1 MTFVTPWLIL
11 GSIAIV
17 IPVAIHLFLRRQP
30 QKIEFPALRFVQQ
43 VEQTAKRS
51 LRLRH
56 LLLLMCRIG
65 LIILLS
71 LLLARPSITRSVGAS
86 SSAPTAAALLFDT
99 SMRMNCQRDNQSLFD
114 YALKEGQWVLSRLP
128 NGSQI
133 AIIDSQTK
141 TPAFAVDRSAAKYQL
156 EQLKPGPGSLD
167 FTGQII
173 KAAQVL
179 ESSSLGV
186 KELYIFTD
194 MSQSAWDAAS
204 APAVASSLKKAS
216 SPAVYVIDVGSQNL
230 VNDSVAPLRLEKEV
244 LAPGDKLNISAA
256 VKRNAA
262 KSEELG
268 VRSEN
273 TQATNGSGYRQTRG
287 SADGERRLAAS
298 QLATRNSQLPS
309 RTLELYI
316 LDDSG
321 KPIKRDEKILSSE
334 PEQSVSFSLSGFE
347 PGRYEGFVKLS
358 GADAFAEDDCRW
370 FSFERAG
377 AKNVLIITT
386 AENQKSSFLTAAL
399 SPKLW
404 RDEGRS
410 RFNCDVVSQAEFDSE
425 AFGLD
430 KMSKYELAFL
440 LNPAPMSA
448 EGWKKLESW
457 TQQGGGLCVSL
468 GDNASDVGA
477 FNSPE
482 SQIVLA
488 GKVQLQAR
496 AGDGVFVLPRSYV
509 HPILVPFEKNANS
522 VPWTQTAV
530 FRYWQMSDFASDVN
544 VVLRYSDLRPFILER
559 PIGAGRALTITTPIN
574 DSKGAWNALAS
585 AQNWVFFVLINQ
597 TADYLASSGVNRLNY
612 RAGETAEIKQNEEND
627 DWKITM
633 YSEPTS
639 GKAPETQLVRAQK
652 DVVRIPGLMTAG
664 YIAAEP
670 KSETDSSEKI
680 YLSFNYSEKD
690 TDLTRLNADQ
700 LKDFFGPFP
709 WSQSRDRK
717 QIEQRVSTGRAGW
730 ELFPILAVLFCLFLA
745 AETWLSERFYR

>member
-11 GSIAIV
+11 GSLAIV

-30 QKIEFPALRFVQQ
+30 QKIDFPALRFVQQ

-51 LRLRH
+51 MRLRH
-56 LLLLMCRIG
+56 LLLLLCRIC
-65 LIILLS
+65 LIVLLS
-71 LLLARPSITRSVGAS
+71 LLLARPSITRSVSAS
-86 SSAPTAAALLFDT
+86 SSAPTASALLFDT
-99 SMRMNCQRDNQSLFD
+99 SMRMNCQRNNQSLFD

-156 EQLKPGPGSLD
+156 EQLKPGSGSLD

-173 KAAQVL
+173 KAAQIL

-186 KELYIFTD
+186 KELYVFTD
-194 MSQSAWDAAS
+194 MSKAAWDAAS
-204 APAVASSLKKAS
+204 APAVTSSLKKAG
-216 SPAVYVIDVGSQNL
+216 SPTVYVIDVGSQNL
-230 VNDSVAPLRLEKEV
+230 VNDSVLPLRLEKEI
-244 LAPGDKLNISAA
+244 LAPGDKLNISAV
-256 VKRNAA
+256 VKRSA
-262 KSEELG
+262 SEL
-268 VRSEN
+268 S
-273 TQATNGSGYRQTRG
+273 
-287 SADGERRLAAS
+287 D
-298 QLATRNSQLPS
+298 
-309 RTLELYI
+309 RTLELYV
-316 LDDSG
+316 LDESG
-321 KPIKRDEKILSSE
+321 KPVKRDEKILSSE
-334 PEQSVSFSLSGFE
+334 PEQSVGFSISGFE
-347 PGRYEGFVKLS
+347 AGKYEGFVKLS

-377 AKNVLIITT
+377 AKDVLIITA

-399 SPKLW
+399 SPKSW

-425 AFGLD
+425 SFGLD

-468 GDNASDVGA
+468 GDNASDVSA

-482 SQIVLA
+482 SQAVLA

-544 VVLRYSDLRPFILER
+544 VALRYSDLRPFILER
-559 PIGAGRALTITTPIN
+559 PVGAGRALTITTPIN
-574 DSKGAWNALAS
+574 DSKGMWNALAS

-664 YIAAEP
+664 YIAAAPE
-670 KSETDSSEKI
+670 SESDSSEKI
-680 YLSFNYSEKD
+680 FLSFNYSEKD
-690 TDLTRLNADQ
+690 TDLSRLDADQ
-700 LKDFFGPFP
+700 LKDFFGSCP

-730 ELFPILAVLFCLFLA
+730 ELFPILAALFCLFLG
-745 AETWLSERFYR
+745 AETWLSQRFYR

>member
-30 QKIEFPALRFVQQ
+30 QKIEFPALRFVHQI
-43 VEQTAKRS
+43 EQTAKRS

-56 LLLLMCRIG
+56 LLLLLCRIS

-71 LLLARPSITRSVGAS
+71 LLLARPLITRSVGAS
-86 SSAPTAAALLFDT
+86 SSAPTSAALLFDT

-133 AIIDSQTK
+133 AVIDSQTK
-141 TPAFAVDRSAAKYQL
+141 TPAFAVDRSAAKYQM
-156 EQLKPGPGSLD
+156 EQLKPGPDSLD

-194 MSQSAWDAAS
+194 MSQAAWDAAS
-204 APAVASSLKKAS
+204 APAVASSLKKAN

-230 VNDSVAPLRLEKEV
+230 INDSVLPIRLEKEI
-244 LAPGDKLNISAA
+244 LAPGDKLNISIS
-256 VKRNAA
+256 VKRGAMEG
-262 KSEELG
+262 K
-268 VRSEN
+268 
-273 TQATNGSGYRQTRG
+273 RQEARG
-287 SADGERRLAAS
+287 SSKDSSTAYCLLPTAS
-298 QLATRNSQLPS
+298 LPD
-309 RTLELYI
+309 RTLELFI

-321 KPIKRDEKILSSE
+321 KPVKRDEKILSSE
-334 PEQSVSFSLSGFE
+334 LEQSVYFSLSGFE
-347 PGRYEGFVKLS
+347 PGKYEGFVKLS

-377 AKNVLIITT
+377 AKNVLLITA

-399 SPKLW
+399 SPKSW

-410 RFNCDVVSQAEFDSE
+410 RYNCDVVSQAEFDSE
-425 AFGLD
+425 EFGLD

-448 EGWKKLESW
+448 DGWKKLESW

-482 SQIVLA
+482 SQVVLA

-496 AGDGVFVLPRSYV
+496 AGDNVFVLPRSYV

-559 PIGAGRALTITTPIN
+559 PVDAGRALTITTPIN

-670 KSETDSSEKI
+670 ESDADSSEKI
-680 YLSFNYSEKD
+680 FLSFNYSEKD
-690 TDLTRLNADQ
+690 TDLTRLDADQ
-700 LKDFFGPFP
+700 LKDFFGACP

-717 QIEQRVSTGRAGW
+717 QIEQRVSSGRAGW

>member
-11 GSIAIV
+11 GSLAIV

-56 LLLLMCRIG
+56 LLLLLCRIG
-65 LIILLS
+65 LIIILS
-71 LLLARPSITRSVGAS
+71 LLLARPSITRSVSAS

-114 YALKEGQWVLSRLP
+114 YALNEGQWVLSRLP

-141 TPAFAVDRSAAKYQL
+141 TPAFAVDRSAAKYQM

-194 MSQSAWDAAS
+194 MSQAAWDAAS
-204 APAVASSLKKAS
+204 APAVASSLKKAN

-230 VNDSVAPLRLEKEV
+230 VNDSVSPLRLEKEI

-256 VKRNAA
+256 VKRSA
-262 KSEELG
+262 SEL
-268 VRSEN
+268 S
-273 TQATNGSGYRQTRG
+273 
-287 SADGERRLAAS
+287 D
-298 QLATRNSQLPS
+298 
-309 RTLELYI
+309 RTLELYV

-321 KPIKRDEKILSSE
+321 KPVKRDEKILSSE
-334 PEQSVSFSLSGFE
+334 SEQSVSFSISGFE
-347 PGRYEGFVKLS
+347 SGKYEGFVKLS

-377 AKNVLIITT
+377 AKDVLIITA

-399 SPKLW
+399 SPKSW
-404 RDEGRS
+404 REEGRS

-425 AFGLD
+425 SFGLD

-440 LNPAPMSA
+440 INPAPMSA

-468 GDNASDVGA
+468 GDNASNVGS

-482 SQIVLA
+482 SQTVLA

-530 FRYWQMSDFASDVN
+530 FRYWQMSDFPADVN

-559 PIGAGRALTITTPIN
+559 PVGAGRALTITTPIN
-574 DSKGAWNALAS
+574 DSRGTWNALAS

-597 TADYLASSGVNRLNY
+597 TAEYLASSGVNRLNY

-670 KSETDSSEKI
+670 KSEADSSEKI
-680 YLSFNYSEKD
+680 FLSFNYSEKD
-690 TDLTRLNADQ
+690 TDLTRLDADQ
-700 LKDFFGPFP
+700 LKGFFGSCP

-717 QIEQRVSTGRAGW
+717 QIEQRVSSGRAGW
-730 ELFPILAVLFCLFLA
+730 ELFPILAVLFCIFLA

>member
-11 GSIAIV
+11 GSLAIV

-56 LLLLMCRIG
+56 LLLLLCRIG

-71 LLLARPSITRSVGAS
+71 LLLARPSITRSVSAS
-86 SSAPTAAALLFDT
+86 LSAPTAAAMLFDT

-114 YALKEGQWVLSRLP
+114 YAFKEGQWVLSRLP
-128 NGSQI
+128 GGSQI

-141 TPAFAVDRSAAKYQL
+141 TPAFAVDRSAAKYQM

-186 KELYIFTD
+186 KELYVFTD
-194 MSQSAWDAAS
+194 MSKAAWDAAS
-204 APAVASSLKKAS
+204 APAVASSLKKAN

-230 VNDSVAPLRLEKEV
+230 VNDSVLPIRLEKEI
-244 LAPGDKLNISAA
+244 LAPGDKLNISAV
-256 VKRNAA
+256 VKRSA
-262 KSEELG
+262 SEL
-268 VRSEN
+268 S
-273 TQATNGSGYRQTRG
+273 
-287 SADGERRLAAS
+287 D
-298 QLATRNSQLPS
+298 
-309 RTLELYI
+309 RTLELYV
-316 LDDSG
+316 LDESG
-321 KPIKRDEKILSSE
+321 KPVKRDEKILSSE
-334 PEQSVSFSLSGFE
+334 LEQSVSFSVSGFE
-347 PGRYEGFVKLS
+347 PGKYEGFVKLS

-377 AKNVLIITT
+377 AKNVLLITT
-386 AENQKSSFLTAAL
+386 SENQKSSFLTAAL
-399 SPKLW
+399 SPKSW

-410 RFNCDVVSQAEFDSE
+410 RYNCDVFSQAEFDSE
-425 AFGLD
+425 EFGLD

-440 LNPAPMSA
+440 LNPASMSA

-482 SQIVLA
+482 SQAVLA

-559 PIGAGRALTITTPIN
+559 PVGAGRALTITTPIN
-574 DSKGAWNALAS
+574 DAKGSWNALAS

-597 TADYLASSGVNRLNY
+597 TADYLASSGVSRLNY

-680 YLSFNYSEKD
+680 FLSFNYSEKD
-690 TDLTRLNADQ
+690 TDLTRLDADQ
-700 LKDFFGPFP
+700 LKDFFGSCP

-717 QIEQRVSTGRAGW
+717 QIEQRVSSGRAGW
-730 ELFPILAVLFCLFLA
+730 ELFPILAVLFCIFLA

>member
-11 GSIAIV
+11 GSLAIV

-30 QKIEFPALRFVQQ
+30 QKIDFPALRFVQQ

-56 LLLLMCRIG
+56 LLLLLCRIC

-114 YALKEGQWVLSRLP
+114 YSRKEGLWVLSRLP

-141 TPAFAVDRSAAKYQL
+141 TPAFAVDRSAAKYQM

-194 MSQSAWDAAS
+194 MSKAAWDAAS
-204 APAVASSLKKAS
+204 APAVASSLKKAGM
-216 SPAVYVIDVGSQNL
+216 PTVYVIDVGAQNL
-230 VNDSVAPLRLEKEV
+230 VNDSIAPLRLEKEI
-244 LAPGDKLNISAA
+244 LAPGDKLNISAV
-256 VKRNAA
+256 VKRSA
-262 KSEELG
+262 SE
-268 VRSEN
+268 
-273 TQATNGSGYRQTRG
+273 
-287 SADGERRLAAS
+287 
-298 QLATRNSQLPS
+298 LPD
-309 RTLELYI
+309 RTLELYV
-316 LDDSG
+316 LDETG
-321 KPIKRDEKILSSE
+321 KPVKRDEKILSSE

-347 PGRYEGFVKLS
+347 PGKYEGFVKLS

-399 SPKLW
+399 SPKSW
-404 RDEGRS
+404 REEGLS
-410 RFNCDVVSQAEFDSE
+410 RFNCDVFSQAEFDSE
-425 AFGLD
+425 SFGLD

-440 LNPAPMSA
+440 LNPAPLSA
-448 EGWKKLESW
+448 AGWKKLESW

-482 SQIVLA
+482 SQTVLA

-574 DSKGAWNALAS
+574 DAKGAWNALAS

-639 GKAPETQLVRAQK
+639 GKALETQLVRSQK

-680 YLSFNYSEKD
+680 FLSFNYSEKD
-690 TDLTRLNADQ
+690 TDLTRLDADQ
-700 LKDFFGPFP
+700 LKDFFGSCP

-717 QIEQRVSTGRAGW
+717 QIEQRVSSGRAGW
-730 ELFPILAVLFCLFLA
+730 ELFPILAVLFCLFLG
-745 AETWLSERFYR
+745 AETWLSQRFYR

>member
-1 MTFVTPWLIL
+1 M
-11 GSIAIV
+11 
-17 IPVAIHLFLRRQP
+17 
-30 QKIEFPALRFVQQ
+30 
-43 VEQTAKRS
+43 
-51 LRLRH
+51 
-56 LLLLMCRIG
+56 
-65 LIILLS
+65 
-71 LLLARPSITRSVGAS
+71 
-86 SSAPTAAALLFDT
+86 
-99 SMRMNCQRDNQSLFD
+99 
-114 YALKEGQWVLSRLP
+114 
-128 NGSQI
+128 
-133 AIIDSQTK
+133 
-141 TPAFAVDRSAAKYQL
+141 
-156 EQLKPGPGSLD
+156 
-167 FTGQII
+167 
-173 KAAQVL
+173 
-179 ESSSLGV
+179 
-186 KELYIFTD
+186 
-194 MSQSAWDAAS
+194 
-204 APAVASSLKKAS
+204 
-216 SPAVYVIDVGSQNL
+216 
-230 VNDSVAPLRLEKEV
+230 
-244 LAPGDKLNISAA
+244 
-256 VKRNAA
+256 
-262 KSEELG
+262 
-268 VRSEN
+268 
-273 TQATNGSGYRQTRG
+273 
-287 SADGERRLAAS
+287 
-298 QLATRNSQLPS
+298 
-309 RTLELYI
+309 
-316 LDDSG
+316 DDSG
-321 KPIKRDEKILSSE
+321 KPVKRDEKILSSE
-334 PEQSVSFSLSGFE
+334 MEQSISFSISGFE
-347 PGRYEGFVKLS
+347 PGRYEGYVKLS

-377 AKNVLIITT
+377 AKDVLIITA

-399 SPKLW
+399 SPKSW

-410 RFNCDVVSQAEFDSE
+410 RYNCDVVSQAEFDSE
-425 AFGLD
+425 SFGLD

-477 FNSPE
+477 FNTPE
-482 SQIVLA
+482 LQAVLA

-559 PIGAGRALTITTPIN
+559 PVGAGRALTITTPIN
-574 DSKGAWNALAS
+574 DAKGTWNALAS

-690 TDLTRLNADQ
+690 TDLTRLDADQ
-700 LKDFFGPFP
+700 LKDFFGSCP

-717 QIEQRVSTGRAGW
+717 QIEQRVSSGRAGW
-730 ELFPILAVLFCLFLA
+730 ELFPILAVLFCVFLA

>member
-51 LRLRH
+51 VRLRH
-56 LLLLMCRIG
+56 LLLLLCRIG

-71 LLLARPSITRSVGAS
+71 LLLARPSITRSVSAS

-99 SMRMNCQRDNQSLFD
+99 SVRMNCQRDNQSLFD
-114 YALKEGQWVLSRLP
+114 YALKEGQWALSRLP

-156 EQLKPGPGSLD
+156 EQLKPAPGSLD

-173 KAAQVL
+173 KAAQLL

-194 MSQSAWDAAS
+194 MSKAAWEAAS
-204 APAVASSLKKAS
+204 APVVASSLKKAS
-216 SPAVYVIDVGSQNL
+216 LPTVYVIDVGAQNL
-230 VNDSVAPLRLEKEV
+230 VNDSVLPLRLEKEI
-244 LAPGDKLNISAA
+244 LAPGEKLNIGAV
-256 VKRNAA
+256 VKRSAA

-268 VRSEN
+268 VRSEELN
-273 TQATNGSGYRQTRG
+273 
-287 SADGERRLAAS
+287 
-298 QLATRNSQLPS
+298 NSQLPS

-316 LDDSG
+316 LDDSD
-321 KPIKRDEKILSSE
+321 KPVKRDEKILSSDL
-334 PEQSVSFSLSGFE
+334 EQSVSFSLSGFE
-347 PGRYEGFVKLS
+347 PGKYEGFVKLS

-377 AKNVLIITT
+377 AKNVLLIS

-410 RFNCDVVSQAEFDSE
+410 RYNCDVVSQAEFDSE
-425 AFGLD
+425 SFGLD
-430 KMSKYELAFL
+430 KMSKYNLTFL
-440 LNPAPMSA
+440 LNPAPMSVD
-448 EGWKKLESW
+448 GWKKLETW
-457 TQQGGGLCVSL
+457 TQQGGGLCISL

-482 SQIVLA
+482 SQMVLA

-509 HPILVPFEKNANS
+509 HPILVPFEKMASS
-522 VPWTQTAV
+522 VPWTQTSV
-530 FRYWQMSDFASDVN
+530 FRYWQLSDFPSDVN

-559 PIGAGRALTITTPIN
+559 PVGAGRAVTITTPID

-597 TADYLASSGVNRLNY
+597 TADYLSSSGGNRLNY
-612 RAGETAEIKQNEEND
+612 RAGETAEIKQDEEND

-633 YSEPTS
+633 YSEPSGMSTS

-664 YIAAEP
+664 YIAAAPE
-670 KSETDSSEKI
+670 SEADSSEKI
-680 YLSFNYSEKD
+680 FLSFNYSEKD
-690 TDLTRLNADQ
+690 TDLTRLDADQ
-700 LKDFFGPFP
+700 LKDFFGSCP

-730 ELFPILAVLFCLFLA
+730 ELFPILAVLFCLLLG